1 MSGTAISVLALPR
14 FLEVALIRAGYSHLD
29 DLDGIDAD
37 ELATGTTPLTLLHTP
52 GSNPLLVFRGRSEDL
67 ERNSTRCAQAGRI
80 P

>member
-37 ELATGTTPLTLLHTP
+37 ELATGTYASH
-52 GSNPLLVFRGRSEDL
+52 SSSYARF
-67 ERNSTRCAQAGRI
+67 
-80 P
+80 